1 MGFFKDENDV
11 MIGSSRVSVTG
22 ATGLVHAT
30 WTLAVDGSPVDSAA
44 AAGNFTLRGELP
56 DGSTVRAEIFQSLMG
71 PTEVAVIHDDE
82 EVARFK
88 GFVA

>member
-1 MGFFKDENDV
+1 MGVFKDENDV

-22 ATGLVHAT
+22 ASGLVHAT
-30 WTLAVDGSPVDSAA
+30 WTLAVDGSAVDSAA
-44 AAGNFTLRGELP
+44 AAGTFTLQGELP
-56 DGSTVRAEIFQSLMG
+56 DGSTVRAQIIQSLMG
-71 PTEVAVIHDDE
+71 PTEVAVLHDDD